1 MKSHRRWQD
10 RDPRFREESRR
21 YEEPIPSRQFILE
34 TLEEAGQPL
43 ALDALCEALGV
54 RAPALQQALTKRLGA
69 MLRDGQ
75 LLRNR
80 AEEYCLL
87 ERLTLV
93 VGTVSGHKDGFGF
106 LRPEAGG
113 DDIFLP
119 FRQMRR
125 VMHGDRIAVRATGT
139 DERGRKEGV
148 LVEVLERR
156 TRQVAG
162 KYWSEAGVGFVEPDN
177 RRISHRIVIPP
188 QSSGGA
194 RSGDLV
200 VADLVEPPTAHADP
214 VGRVTRILP
223 EGSAAHTAIELAVA
237 AHGLSQEFPA
247 DALREARGYGKQVP
261 KSPPAGRED
270 LRGVPLVT
278 IDGADARDFDDA
290 VYAEA
295 TRSGFR
301 LIVAIADVS
310 HYVTPGA
317 ALDLEARERATSVYF
332 PGRVIPMLPE
342 ELSNHLCSLMPEVE
356 RLCMA
361 CEMSVS
367 REGRV
372 TRARFYPA
380 LMRSV
385 ARLTYTQ
392 VAAALVERDAAVRR
406 DLAAVLDGLE
416 TLREVYRALR
426 VHRESRGALDFEAPE
441 VRVLVDESGA
451 VTDVRAYP
459 RNDAHRMIEECMIAA
474 NVEAARFLKAHKM
487 PSLFRIHGQP
497 EEDRIAELKH
507 FLAMR
512 GVHLDTT
519 RELEPARL
527 QGVLRQVVDRPDAA
541 VLENAIIRSLPQA
554 LYQPLNIGHFG
565 LALDEYVHFTSPIRR
580 YPDLLVHRAIRHALG
595 GGTADDFVHS
605 TREMETLGQECS
617 LRERKADEA
626 ARSVVAFLKCEFMKD
641 RLGEEFEAVAT
652 GVTDFG
658 IFVQI
663 KGLQI
668 DGLVHVTALPRDYFR
683 FHEADRTLVGERTG
697 QRFTI
702 GDELRVRLSKV
713 DSSERKIDF
722 EFVEKLAGAW
732 HPRGAAIAAGGP
744 RQPRGKGQARGKG
757 KPGQGGKSGKAGQ
770 GGKAGQT
777 RKPRRTR
784 RK

>member
-1 MKSHRRWQD
+1 MKSRRRWQD
-10 RDPRFREESRR
+10 RDPRFRDESGR
-21 YEEPIPSRQFILE
+21 YEHPIPSRQFILQA
-34 TLEEAGQPL
+34 LEEAGQPL
-43 ALDALCEALGV
+43 AFNALCAELGV
-54 RAPALQQALTKRLGA
+54 RAPAVRSALTKRLGA

-75 LLRNR
+75 LLCNR
-80 AEEYCLL
+80 ADEYCLL
-87 ERLTLV
+87 ERLPLV
-93 VGTVSGHKDGFGF
+93 VGTVTGHKDGFGF
-106 LRPEAGG
+106 LRPETGG
-113 DDIFLP
+113 DDVFLP
-119 FRQMRR
+119 FRQMRQ
-125 VMHGDRIAVRATGT
+125 VMHGDRIAVRTTGI
-139 DERGRKEGV
+139 DSRGRKEGV

-162 KYWSEAGVGFVEPDN
+162 KYWSESGVGFIVPDN
-177 RRISHRIVIPP
+177 RRISQRIVIPA
-188 QSSGGA
+188 SASGGA
-194 RSGDLV
+194 QSGDLV
-200 VADLVEPPTAHADP
+200 VADLVESPTAHADP

-223 EGSAAHTAIELAVA
+223 EGGAAHTAIELAVA
-237 AHGLSQEFPA
+237 AHNLSQDFPA
-247 DALREARGYGKQVP
+247 EALREARGYGKKVS
-261 KSPPAGRED
+261 KSAAAERED
-270 LRGVPLVT
+270 LCSLPLVT

-295 TRSGFR
+295 TRTGFR

-310 HYVTPGA
+310 HYVTPGG
-317 ALDLEARERATSVYF
+317 ALDVEARERATSVYF

-342 ELSNHLCSLMPEVE
+342 QLSNQLCSLMPDVE

-372 TRARFYPA
+372 TKARFFPA
-380 LMRSV
+380 VMRSV

-392 VAAALVERDAAVRR
+392 VAAALVGQDASASPG
-406 DLAAVLDGLE
+406 LAAVLDGLK
-416 TLREVYRALR
+416 TLYEAYGVLR
-426 VHRESRGALDFEAPE
+426 IRRESRGALDFEAPE
-441 VRVLVDESGA
+441 VRVLVDEAGVVS
-451 VTDVRAYP
+451 DIRAYP

-474 NVEAARFLKAHKM
+474 NVEAAKFLKRHKM

-497 EEDRIAELKH
+497 DEDRVAELKQ

-519 RELEPARL
+519 GDLVPATL
-527 QGVLRQVVDRPDAA
+527 QQVLRQVVDRPDSA

-580 YPDLLVHRAIRHALG
+580 YPDLLVHRAIRHVLG
-595 GGTADDFVHS
+595 GGTASDFVHS
-605 TREMETLGQECS
+605 TKEMETLGQECS
-617 LRERKADEA
+617 MRERKADEA

-641 RLGEEFEAVAT
+641 RIGEEFEAVAT

-702 GDELRVRLSKV
+702 GDELRVRLAKV

-732 HPRGAAIAAGGP
+732 HPRRPSGATATPGGSSKS
-744 RQPRGKGQARGKG
+744 RKA
-757 KPGQGGKSGKAGQ
+757 GKS
-770 GGKAGQT
+770 
-777 RKPRRTR
+777 RKPRRSR
-784 RK
+784 NK